1 MRWMK
6 AEPSSTSMLLPKV
19 LSVLAAALT
28 VMPHFMPR
36 MAGDG
41 LNQGQEYTIL
51 LMRKGMNVKE
61 PTNLLFTF
69 WRRKSFKKQG
79 E

>member
-1 MRWMK
+1 MK
-6 AEPSSTSMLLPKV
+6 AEPSSTSMMSPKV
-19 LSVLAAALT
+19 PSVLAAAPT
-28 VMPHFMPR
+28 VMLHFMPR

-41 LNQGQEYTIL
+41 LSQGHIYTIL
-51 LMRKGMNVKE
+51 LMHKGMNVKE

>member
-1 MRWMK
+1 MM
-6 AEPSSTSMLLPKV
+6 SPKV
-19 LSVLAAALT
+19 PSVLAAAPT

-41 LNQGQEYTIL
+41 LNQGHVYTIL

-61 PTNLLFTF
+61 PTNLLYTF
-69 WRRKSFKKQG
+69 WRR
-79 E
+79 